1 VRIPSGD
8 ARVSTAD
15 EEKILRKAQ
24 QIARRRL
31 EHEAQMTE
39 RKRLEKLERQAAEA
53 RADDD
58 RGEDESRTRVP
69 MNPER
74 ARHMAVEGKWGLA
87 SLWASNF
94 KKKNN
99 IPEPGPADV
108 PLHEPAAAAGSGG
121 EAPGRNSRLSQAS
134 GRASRLSDQS
144 QLSSRPLPVK
154 PLKTHALKQELPGR
168 PPVEPTPREKRL
180 RKQAELLH
188 KVESL
193 GQPEPSASASGESRR
208 KVKKLGCVRV
218 CGGCRIICSSIL
230 RNTPKAASWR
240 CRVSGVCGACFGR
253 VRGVF
258 RACAGPR
265 RVLPLQPPH

>member
-1 VRIPSGD
+1 M
-8 ARVSTAD
+8 STAD

-193 GQPEPSASASGESRR
+193 GQPEPCASASGESPR
-208 KVKKLGCVRV
+208 KVKKLGCVFAGV
-218 CGGCRIICSSIL
+218 
-230 RNTPKAASWR
+230 AASFAAASCAIR
-240 CRVSGVCGACFGR
+240 PRQHHGDAVFRACAGRVSGVCGAAPSAPSATTALTR
-253 VRGVF
+253 Q
-258 RACAGPR
+258 RAAIVMECGG
-265 RVLPLQPPH
+265 LQV